1 MEIFNNIK
9 DWLLER
15 FQKFEFSQEPMH
27 LLLAIVTGILAGF
40 GGILFYKMIQL
51 VEQIMFHSPAG
62 FFGLTN
68 LINLHGWQRYLIIPI
83 IPAVGGMIVGW
94 ITMKLA
100 PDASGEGVPMVIE
113 NVAKKG
119 GILSPFLAVTKL
131 VTSAISIGSGGAGGR
146 EGPVIAIGGAI
157 GSSVGQVFRL
167 NEEQMKSLVGCGAA
181 AGLAAVFN
189 APIGGALF
197 AMEVV
202 IGSLNMQTFSP
213 IIISSVFGTFVSRTI
228 LGNKPVFVIP
238 TFSLRS
244 GWELIFYIILGIF
257 AGFIGIYFVKLFYAT
272 EEFFEN
278 KKFPVHNR
286 ILKPAIGGLIVG
298 IIGIYF
304 PEVFGYTYQG
314 VDASLYSRDSF
325 MILAALLLLK
335 PIATSVTLG
344 SGGSGGTLAPSL
356 FIGAMAGGAFGNIV
370 NLLVPGIAAPPGAY
384 ALVGMAA
391 VTGSVVQAPLAAAI
405 LVFEMTDKY
414 ETILPILLAV
424 VAATVI
430 SKKYMNGSIYTI
442 RLKLK
447 GQFLDVYGHDVNIL
461 RSLSVK
467 DVMKPQL
474 VAASES
480 TRLADLVDMI
490 PESNTTVFP
499 VIRHDG
505 TLSGTISYGDI
516 RQALTDESVKDLLG
530 ILVVKDI
537 LNPTKMTVME
547 DQDLS
552 SAMKL
557 MLDAGV
563 PSIPVIREGNQLAGM
578 LYLTDANQAYEKK
591 LLLSEIA
598 TN

>member
-1 MEIFNNIK
+1 MDVFYEIK
-9 DWLLER
+9 DRLLER
-15 FQKFEFSQEPMH
+15 LSKIEFSQEPIH
-27 LLLAIVTGILAGF
+27 LLLAIITGVLAGF
-40 GGILFYKMIQL
+40 GGIIFYKMIQL
-51 VEQIMFHSPAG
+51 VEQLMFHTPAG
-62 FFGLTN
+62 FFGVDN
-68 LINLHGWQRYLIIPI
+68 LVNLQGWRRFIVIPI
-83 IPAVGGMIVGW
+83 IPAVGGLVVGW
-94 ITMKLA
+94 IVLKLA
-100 PDASGEGVPMVIE
+100 PDAGGEGVPMVIE

-119 GILSPFLAVTKL
+119 GVLNPFLAITKL
-131 VTSAISIGSGGAGGR
+131 VTSAVSIGSGGAGGR

-157 GSSVGQVFRL
+157 GSSVGKVFRL

-228 LGNKPVFVIP
+228 LGNRPVFIIP
-238 TFSLRS
+238 HFELRS
-244 GWELIFYIILGIF
+244 GWELVFYIVLGVF
-257 AGFIGIYFVKLFYAT
+257 AGFVGVFFVKLFYAT

-278 KKFPVHNR
+278 KKFPVHNKV
-286 ILKPAIGGLIVG
+286 LKPAIGGLIVG

-314 VDASLYSRDSF
+314 VNASLYSRDSF

-335 PIATSVTLG
+335 PIATSVSLG

-370 NLLVPGIAAPPGAY
+370 NIIAPAIAAPPGAY

-430 SKKYMNGSIYTI
+430 SKKYLNGSIYTI
-442 RLKLK
+442 SLKLK
-447 GQFLDVYGHDVNIL
+447 GQFLDVYGRDVNIL
-461 RSLSVK
+461 RSLSVR
-467 DVMKPQL
+467 DVMRPQL

-480 TRLADLVDMI
+480 TRISDLIEMI
-490 PESNTTVFP
+490 PETNASVFP
-499 VIRHDG
+499 VIKHDG

-516 RQALTDESVKDLLG
+516 RQALSDESVKDLMD

-537 LNPTKMTVME
+537 LNPTKLSVME

-557 MLDAGV
+557 LLDAGL
-563 PSIPVIREGNQLAGM
+563 PSVPVIRKGDQLAGM
-578 LYLTDANQAYEKK
+578 LYLVDANQAYEKR
-591 LLLSEIA
+591 LLMSEIS
-598 TN
+598 N

>member
-1 MEIFNNIK
+1 MDYLYRLKEK
-9 DWLLER
+9 LLKY
-15 FQKFEFSQEPMH
+15 FSKFEFSQEPIH

-51 VEQIMFHSPAG
+51 VEHLMFYSPAG
-62 FFGLTN
+62 FFGLSN
-68 LINLHGWQRYLIIPI
+68 LINLRGWERFVIIPI
-83 IPAVGGMIVGW
+83 IPAIGGLVVGW
-94 ITMKLA
+94 ITIKLA

-119 GILSPFLAVTKL
+119 GILNPFLAVTKL

-157 GSSVGQVFRL
+157 GSTVGQVFRL

-213 IIISSVFGTFVSRTI
+213 IIISSVFGTFVSRSI

-244 GWELIFYIILGIF
+244 GYELIFYVILGLF
-257 AGFIGIYFVKLFYAT
+257 AGFVGVLFVKLFYAT
-272 EEFFEN
+272 EEFFES
-278 KKFPVHNR
+278 KKFPVKSK

-314 VDASLYSRDSF
+314 VNASLYSRDSF
-325 MILAALLLLK
+325 LILAALLLLK

-370 NLLVPGIAAPPGAY
+370 NVIAPSIVAPPGAY

-391 VTGSVVQAPLAAAI
+391 VTSATIQAPLAASI

-414 ETILPILLAV
+414 ETILPLLIAV
-424 VAATVI
+424 VAATYI
-430 SKKYMNGSIYTI
+430 SKKYLKGSIYTI
-442 RLKLK
+442 SLKLK
-447 GQFLDVYGHDVNIL
+447 GQFLDVYGRDVNIL
-461 RSLSVK
+461 RSIKVK
-467 DVMKPQL
+467 DAMKPQL

-480 TRLADLVDMI
+480 TRLSDLIEMI
-490 PESNTTVFP
+490 PESNTSVFP
-499 VIRHDG
+499 VIKHDG
-505 TLSGTISYGDI
+505 TLSGTISYGEI
-516 RQALTDESVKDLLG
+516 RQVMMDDTVKELLN

-537 LNPTKMTVME
+537 LNPTNLSVLE
-547 DQDLS
+547 DDDLS

-563 PSIPVIREGNQLAGM
+563 PSVPVVREGNQLVGM
-578 LYLTDANQAYEKK
+578 LFLNDATQAYDKK
-591 LLLSEIA
+591 LLLSEVA
-598 TN
+598 S

>member
-1 MEIFNNIK
+1 MDYLYRLKEK
-9 DWLLER
+9 LLKY
-15 FQKFEFSQEPMH
+15 FSKFEFSQEPIH

-51 VEQIMFHSPAG
+51 VEHLMFHSPAG
-62 FFGLTN
+62 FFGLSN
-68 LINLHGWQRYLIIPI
+68 LINLRGWERFVIIPI
-83 IPAVGGMIVGW
+83 IPAIGGLVVGW
-94 ITMKLA
+94 ITIKLA

-119 GILSPFLAVTKL
+119 GILNPFLAVTKL

-157 GSSVGQVFRL
+157 GSTVGQVFRL

-213 IIISSVFGTFVSRTI
+213 IIISSVFGTFVSRSI

-244 GWELIFYIILGIF
+244 GYELIFYVILGLF
-257 AGFIGIYFVKLFYAT
+257 AGFVGVLFVKLFYAT
-272 EEFFEN
+272 EEFFES
-278 KKFPVHNR
+278 KKFPVKSK

-314 VDASLYSRDSF
+314 VNASLYSRDSF
-325 MILAALLLLK
+325 LILAALLLLK

-370 NLLVPGIAAPPGAY
+370 NVIAPSIVAPPGAY

-391 VTGSVVQAPLAAAI
+391 VTSATIQAPLAASI

-414 ETILPILLAV
+414 ETILPLLIAV
-424 VAATVI
+424 VAATYI
-430 SKKYMNGSIYTI
+430 SKKYLKGSIYTI
-442 RLKLK
+442 SLKLK
-447 GQFLDVYGHDVNIL
+447 GQFLDVYGRDVNIL
-461 RSLSVK
+461 RSIKVK
-467 DVMKPQL
+467 DAMKPQL

-480 TRLADLVDMI
+480 TRLSDLIEMI
-490 PESNTTVFP
+490 PESNTSVFP
-499 VIRHDG
+499 VIKHDG
-505 TLSGTISYGDI
+505 TLSGTISYGEI
-516 RQALTDESVKDLLG
+516 RQVMMDDTVKELLN

-537 LNPTKMTVME
+537 LNPTNLSVLE
-547 DQDLS
+547 DDDLS

-563 PSIPVIREGNQLAGM
+563 PSVPVVREGNQLVGM
-578 LYLTDANQAYEKK
+578 LFLNDATQAYDKK
-591 LLLSEIA
+591 LLLSEVA
-598 TN
+598 S

>member
-1 MEIFNNIK
+1 MEFFDKVK
-9 DWLLER
+9 DWLLEKL
-15 FQKFEFSQEPMH
+15 QKIEFSQEPIH
-27 LLLAIVTGILAGF
+27 LLLAIITGILAGF

-51 VEQIMFHSPAG
+51 VEHLMFDAPAG

-68 LINLHGWQRYLIIPI
+68 LVNLEGWRRYLIIPI
-83 IPAVGGMIVGW
+83 IPAIGGLIVGW
-94 ITMKLA
+94 IAIKLA
-100 PDASGEGVPMVIE
+100 PDSTGEGVPMVIE

-119 GILSPFLAVTKL
+119 GILNPFLAVTKL
-131 VTSAISIGSGGAGGR
+131 ITSAISIGSGGAGGR

-157 GSSVGQVFRL
+157 GSSVGQAFRL

-202 IGSLNMQTFSP
+202 LGSLNMQSFSP
-213 IIISSVFGTFVSRTI
+213 IIISSVFGTFVSRSI
-228 LGNKPVFVIP
+228 LGDKPVFAIP
-238 TFSLRS
+238 AFSLKS
-244 GWELIFYIILGIF
+244 GYELVFYIVLGII
-257 AGFIGIYFVKLFYAT
+257 AGFVGIFFVKLFYAT
-272 EEFFEN
+272 EEFFQS
-278 KKFPVHNR
+278 KKFPVHSK
-286 ILKPAIGGLIVG
+286 IWKPAIGGLIVG
-298 IIGIYF
+298 LIGIYF

-356 FIGAMAGGAFGNIV
+356 FIGAMAGGAFGSIV
-370 NLLVPGIAAPPGAY
+370 NLIAPAIAAPPGAY

-442 RLKLK
+442 RLRLK
-447 GQFLDVYGHDVNIL
+447 GQFLDVYGRDINIL
-461 RSLSVK
+461 RTLKVK

-480 TRLADLVDMI
+480 TRLSDLVEMI
-490 PESNTTVFP
+490 PESSTTVFP
-499 VIRHDG
+499 VIKHDG

-516 RQALTDESVKDLLG
+516 RQALTDESVKDLMG

-537 LNPTKMTVME
+537 LNPTKLSVME
-547 DQDLS
+547 AQDLS

-563 PSIPVIREGNQLAGM
+563 PSVPVVREGNQLAGM
-578 LYLTDANQAYEKK
+578 LYLHDANQAYEKK
-591 LLLSEIA
+591 LLLSEISS
-598 TN
+598 

>member
-1 MEIFNNIK
+1 MDYFYRLKEK
-9 DWLLER
+9 LLKY
-15 FQKFEFSQEPMH
+15 FSKFEFSQEPIH

-51 VEQIMFHSPAG
+51 VEHLMFYSPAG
-62 FFGLTN
+62 FFGLSN
-68 LINLHGWQRYLIIPI
+68 LINLRGWERFVIIPI
-83 IPAVGGMIVGW
+83 IPAIGGLVVGW
-94 ITMKLA
+94 ITIKLA

-119 GILSPFLAVTKL
+119 GILNPFLAVTKL

-157 GSSVGQVFRL
+157 GSTVGQVFRL

-213 IIISSVFGTFVSRTI
+213 IIISSVFGTFVSRSI

-244 GWELIFYIILGIF
+244 GYELIFYVILGLF
-257 AGFIGIYFVKLFYAT
+257 AGFVGVLFVKLFYAT
-272 EEFFEN
+272 EEFFES
-278 KKFPVHNR
+278 KKFPVKSK

-314 VDASLYSRDSF
+314 VNASLYSRDSF
-325 MILAALLLLK
+325 LILAALLLLK

-370 NLLVPGIAAPPGAY
+370 NVIAPSIAAPPGAY

-391 VTGSVVQAPLAAAI
+391 VTSATVQAPLAASI

-414 ETILPILLAV
+414 ETILPLLIAV
-424 VAATVI
+424 VAATYI
-430 SKKYMNGSIYTI
+430 SKKYLKGSIYTI
-442 RLKLK
+442 SLKLK
-447 GQFLDVYGHDVNIL
+447 GQFLDVYGRDVNIL
-461 RSLSVK
+461 RSIKVK
-467 DVMKPQL
+467 DAMKPQL

-480 TRLADLVDMI
+480 TRLSDLIEMI
-490 PESNTTVFP
+490 PESNTSVFP
-499 VIRHDG
+499 VIKHDG
-505 TLSGTISYGDI
+505 TLSGTISYGEI
-516 RQALTDESVKDLLG
+516 RQVMMDDTVKELLNV
-530 ILVVKDI
+530 LVVKDI
-537 LNPTKMTVME
+537 LNPTNLSVLE
-547 DQDLS
+547 DDDLS

-563 PSIPVIREGNQLAGM
+563 PSVPVVREGNQLVGM
-578 LYLTDANQAYEKK
+578 LFLNDATQAYEKK
-591 LLLSEIA
+591 LLLSEVA
-598 TN
+598 S